1 MSYKP
6 ILIPLLLQVLL
17 TFSVWVYMFAL
28 RIAEIRQKRIDPQ
41 HLADRAAAHQL
52 LPFSGAAS
60 NNLKNLFELPI
71 LFYTAVLL
79 SLLLLIQDGT
89 LVFLAWGFV
98 LLRVVHSA
106 IHCTYNNVNHRFMAY
121 ALSSLFLLFIW
132 IRLAAFILQS

>member
-28 RIAEIRQKRIDPQ
+28 RIAEIRQQRIDPQ
-41 HLADRAAAHQL
+41 QLADRAAAHAM
-52 LPFSGAAS
+52 LPVSGAAS

-71 LFYTAVLL
+71 LFYTAILL
-79 SLLLLIQDGT
+79 SLLLLIQDGM
-89 LVFLAWGFV
+89 LVVLAWGFV

-106 IHCTYNNVNHRFMAY
+106 IHCTYNNVNHRFAAY
-121 ALSSLFLLFIW
+121 ALSSLCLLFIW